1 MKENKQIENI
11 VLGKFLQ
18 FVFVQ
23 FIINYF
29 RQAPLI
35 EYKIN
40 HYTKVKFSNY
50 ASNILLGDFQNRI
63 IAKILAG
70 IKCTFSL
77 E

>member
-23 FIINYF
+23 FIINYIQ
-29 RQAPLI
+29 QAPLI
-35 EYKIN
+35 AYKIN
-40 HYTKVKFSNY
+40 HYTKVKFRNY
-50 ASNILLGDFQNRI
+50 VSNILLGYFRN

-70 IKCTFSL
+70 IKCIFSL

>member
-23 FIINYF
+23 FIINYIQ
-29 RQAPLI
+29 QAPLI
-35 EYKIN
+35 AYKIN
-40 HYTKVKFSNY
+40 HYTKVKFRHHGY
-50 ASNILLGDFQNRI
+50 NILLGYFRD
-63 IAKILAG
+63 AG
-70 IKCTFSL
+70 IKCIFSL